1 MAGKSFLGVG
11 AVFALMVAAGAALA
25 VTPEQSARIDM
36 VVQQAMAAN
45 QTPSAQVAVV
55 EKGKI
60 AFSKAYGLA
69 QIGPDVPA
77 TTASRYQIASV
88 SKAFTAAAVMLL
100 VDDGKLSMEDKVSK
114 WFPELTQA
122 NDITIRQLLSH
133 TSGYSDYWP
142 QDYVMPS
149 VQGQT
154 TPRAIMDQ
162 FARAPL
168 DYQPGEDWQYSNTG
182 FVVAGQIVEK
192 VSGKPLYKFIEDRIF
207 KPAGITDGLDASA
220 VELKAPDAVGYQR
233 QGLGPN
239 RLTPKAGR
247 NWPYGSW
254 PLALTAEDVAKW
266 DMTLIRRSLLSPAG
280 HDIQI
285 QTVKLNNGKD
295 TGYAMGWFVAK
306 TNGRTLVSHGGEGA
320 GYLTENRIYLEDGVA
335 IVVLTNTMTGSAH
348 GDIADRIAYILLP
361 QTGVDAKVLATF
373 EALQKGEADRSAFTD
388 NFNDFLSERA
398 LADHRENLGA
408 MGAPIQFTLA
418 RSSNRGGMEMR
429 SYRLRMENGKDLR
442 LSVYVTKEGKF
453 EQFLMY
459 GVN

>member
-1 MAGKSFLGVG
+1 MVGKSFLGLG
-11 AVFALMVAAGAALA
+11 AALALLVASGSALA
-25 VTPEQSARIDM
+25 VTPEQSARIDLI
-36 VVQQAMAAN
+36 VKQAMDAN
-45 QTPSAQVAVV
+45 QTPSAQIAVV

-100 VDDGKLSMEDKVSK
+100 VDEGKLSMEDKVAK
-114 WFPELTQA
+114 WFPDLTQSG
-122 NDITIRQLLSH
+122 DITIRQLLSH

-154 TPRAIMDQ
+154 TPRAILDQ
-162 FARAPL
+162 FAKAPL

-182 FVVAGQIVEK
+182 YVVAGQIVEE
-192 VSGKPLYKFIEDRIF
+192 VSGKPLYKFIEEHIF

-220 VELKAPDAVGYQR
+220 VDLKAPDALGYQR

-247 NWPYGSW
+247 GWPYASW
-254 PLALTAEDVAKW
+254 PLALTAEDVARW
-266 DMTLIRRSLLSPAG
+266 DLTLIRRSLLSPTG

-295 TGYAMGWFVAK
+295 TGYGMGWFVAK
-306 TNGRTLVSHGGEGA
+306 ANGRTLVNHGGEGA

-348 GDIADRIAYILLP
+348 TDIADRIAYILLP
-361 QTGVDAKVLATF
+361 QQGVDAKVLAAF
-373 EALQKGEADRSAFTD
+373 EGLQKGEADRAVFTD
-388 NFNDFLSERA
+388 NFNDFLTDRA
-398 LADHRENLGA
+398 LADHRQNLGT
-408 MGAPIQFTLA
+408 MGGPLQFTLA
-418 RSSNRGGMEMR
+418 RSSNRGGMEAR
-429 SYRLRMENGKDLR
+429 SYRIRMENGKDLR
-442 LSVYVTKEGKF
+442 LSVYVTKDGKF
-453 EQFLMY
+453 EQFLVY